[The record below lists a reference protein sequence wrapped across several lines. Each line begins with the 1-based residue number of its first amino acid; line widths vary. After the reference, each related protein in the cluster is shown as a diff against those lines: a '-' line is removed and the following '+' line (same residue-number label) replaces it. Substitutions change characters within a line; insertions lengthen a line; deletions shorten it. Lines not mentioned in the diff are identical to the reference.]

1 LRAIQYFPYFI
12 LKSPFAKRFLT
23 VRENKLAIAKQA
35 YVVQL
40 TVKDDSNLNQGV

>member
-23 VRENKLAIAKQA
+23 VTENKLAIAKRA

-40 TVKDDSNLNQGV
+40 TAKGDSKLNQGV

>member
-1 LRAIQYFPYFI
+1 MRAIQYFPYFI

-23 VRENKLAIAKQA
+23 VTENKLAIAKQA

>member
-23 VRENKLAIAKQA
+23 VTENKLAIAKRA

-40 TVKDDSNLNQGV
+40 TTKGDSKLNQGV

>member
-1 LRAIQYFPYFI
+1 MRAIQYFPYFI

-23 VRENKLAIAKQA
+23 VTENKLAIAKRV

-40 TVKDDSNLNQGV
+40 TAKGDSKLNQGV